1 MTNASLKEQLQ
12 AVAGQLDAV
21 PKQRKAPESK
31 PAPHQK
37 SRPRPPVAREAK
49 ANPNPKPKWL
59 DYVQYGV
66 ELLRAYFP
74 NCFKSMKEVQPLKVG
89 IKQDLVLRLSTVSQ
103 LVTEDK
109 VCMIKSLAYYVNTHA
124 YHKSVVPG
132 RQRVDLDGNSAGTV
146 SEEEA
151 RYSTDRQQAKQL
163 AKQQAEQ
170 RDKQPAMEVVA

>member
-21 PKQRKAPESK
+21 PKQRKAVETRPATQQK
-31 PAPHQK
+31 P
-37 SRPRPPVAREAK
+37 RPRPPVERESK
-49 ANPNPKPKWL
+49 ANPKPKWL

-89 IKQDLVLRLSTVSQ
+89 IKQDLVLRLSTISQ

-132 RQRVDLDGNSAGTV
+132 RERVDLDGKPAGLVT
-146 SEEEA
+146 EEEA
-151 RYSTDRQQAKQL
+151 RYSTDRQQAKQQ
-163 AKQQAEQ
+163 AKQAQQQPKQAPQ
-170 RDKQPAMEVVA
+170 AVEVLA

>member
-21 PKQRKAPESK
+21 PKRKAPESK
-31 PAPHQK
+31 PATQPK
-37 SRPRPPVAREAK
+37 PRPRPPVEREAK
-49 ANPNPKPKWL
+49 ANPKPKWL

-89 IKQDLVLRLSTVSQ
+89 IKQDLVLRLSTISQ

-124 YHKSVVPG
+124 YHKSVMPG
-132 RQRVDLDGNSAGTV
+132 RVRVDLDGNPAGIV

-163 AKQQAEQ
+163 AKQQQ
-170 RDKQPAMEVVA
+170 TTQQDKSSAAMEVVA